1 MAGTPGLLSNAA
13 LLTLWEAGEG
23 RHDADRA
30 LLILAHAEPGQ
41 SWTDLAALPLGL
53 RDRLLLDVRRQ
64 LLGDEYPIGV
74 QCPACGERLEF
85 TATTDE
91 LAPPGQPPP
100 PDRVEVVHGDWRL
113 AARPVCSRDLAVL
126 RPGQTRV
133 QARVALASA
142 VILSAEGPA
151 ERPPDD
157 ALAALAEALATADPM
172 ADLEF
177 ALSCPA
183 CRHQWLVAFDITAY
197 FWRELTRM
205 AHRLLDE
212 VHELAAA
219 YGWGAA
225 DILSLSP
232 AARAYYLSRI
242 KA

>member
-1 MAGTPGLLSNAA
+1 MAGASGLLSNAE

-30 LLILAHAEPGQ
+30 LLILACTEPGRA
-41 SWTDLAALPLGL
+41 WTDLAALPVGV
-53 RDRLLLDVRRQ
+53 RDRLLLGVRSR
-64 LLGDEYPIGV
+64 LLGDDYPIGV

-91 LAPPGQPPP
+91 LAPPDQPPP
-100 PDRVEVVHGDWRL
+100 PDRVEVTHEGWHL
-113 AARPVCSRDLAVL
+113 TARPVSSRDLAVL
-126 RPGQTRV
+126 RPGQTRA
-133 QARVALASA
+133 QARAALAAA
-142 VILSAEGPA
+142 VILSTEGPG
-151 ERPPDD
+151 ETPPEDV
-157 ALAALAEALATADPM
+157 LVKLGEALAVADPM

-177 ALSCPA
+177 ALACPA
-183 CRHQWLVAFDITAY
+183 CRHQWVVAFDITAY

-219 YGWGAA
+219 YGWSQP